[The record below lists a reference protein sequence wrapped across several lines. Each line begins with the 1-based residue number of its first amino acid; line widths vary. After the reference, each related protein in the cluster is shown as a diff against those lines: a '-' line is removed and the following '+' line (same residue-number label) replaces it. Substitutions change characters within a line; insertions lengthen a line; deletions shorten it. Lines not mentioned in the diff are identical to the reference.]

1 VKLLWCLV
9 AALFAAAA
17 PLAAGDGVDGAR
29 VSKVLLHYLDE
40 KGRHTLSPSLY
51 ERDAYQ
57 NLLRQHPEKVFARRF
72 EVRWTPPRGAGPT
85 MKVRLEIRGEKTG
98 AQPLVLE
105 APVQAKSRGAQWT
118 HLLLDKAALEK
129 CGAVVAWRARLYH
142 GDGVAAEMQ
151 SFLW

>member
-1 VKLLWCLV
+1 VKLFWCLV
-9 AALFAAAA
+9 AT
-17 PLAAGDGVDGAR
+17 LAATAAQLGAVDGAR
-29 VSKVLLHYLDE
+29 VSKVLPHYLDE
-40 KGRHTLSPSLY
+40 KGRHTLSPSPY

-57 NLLRQHPEKVFARRF
+57 NLLRQNPEKISALRF

-85 MKVRLEIRGEKTG
+85 LKVRLEIRGEKTG
-98 AQPLVLE
+98 TQPLVLE
-105 APVQAKSRGAQWT
+105 APVQAKGRGTQWT
-118 HLLLDKAALEK
+118 PLLMDKATLEK